1 MTATPLSDLRCTLGE
16 GIVWDDALGV
26 LWWTDIQES
35 LLWQHDPA
43 TGRERQW
50 PMPQRVGSFVLMG
63 TPGVLIVGL
72 AKQVARFDTR
82 TGTATP
88 LADVEAGNPLTRI
101 NDGRADRAG
110 NYVFGTL
117 HEGGP
122 EPLGSFYRF
131 TPLGVLQRLA
141 LPSITVANSIA
152 FSPDGTTMYWCD
164 THSRRIHACD
174 YDGQTVDADGCLW
187 NAEWGGNRITRYT
200 PDGRVLAHYPV
211 PASQPTCPAF
221 GGAAFDTLY
230 LASARDGLP
239 ARRLAEDAQAGAVFR
254 LAVTGVLREPNALA
268 CYPLV
273 PWSNRIGGGRFTF
286 DGRVI
291 DVPRTRDD
299 EPYPLHGHGWR
310 MPWQPVA
317 DSGHAIELAARVE
330 HARPFRY
337 LARLRYALAAN
348 TLRMTLTVRNEGEPL
363 PFGLGVHPF
372 FPRTADVRLHAPAT
386 GMWHAAPDHLP
397 TMMEAPP
404 SSTDFGAARRLEA
417 GAGIN
422 HSFEGWNGHAEIV
435 WPSRRLSVAIAAATS
450 RYVLYTTPG
459 RDFFCFEPVDHAIN
473 AHNLPGRP
481 QDHGLIVLAT
491 GQSLQRDYRF
501 TVTPFRTDA

>member
-1 MTATPLSDLRCTLGE
+1 
-16 GIVWDDALGV
+16 
-26 LWWTDIQES
+26 
-35 LLWQHDPA
+35 
-43 TGRERQW
+43 
-50 PMPQRVGSFVLMG
+50 MP
-63 TPGVLIVGL
+63 
-72 AKQVARFDTR
+72 
-82 TGTATP
+82 
-88 LADVEAGNPLTRI
+88 
-101 NDGRADRAG
+101 
-110 NYVFGTL
+110 
-117 HEGGP
+117 
-122 EPLGSFYRF
+122 
-131 TPLGVLQRLA
+131 
-141 LPSITVANSIA
+141 
-152 FSPDGTTMYWCD
+152 
-164 THSRRIHACD
+164 
-174 YDGQTVDADGCLW
+174 
-187 NAEWGGNRITRYT
+187 
-200 PDGRVLAHYPV
+200 
-211 PASQPTCPAF
+211 
-221 GGAAFDTLY
+221 
-230 LASARDGLP
+230 
-239 ARRLAEDAQAGAVFR
+239 VFR
-254 LAVTGVLREPNALA
+254 LDNGVLRADVLPGAGGGLLRFDAWRDGGPVPVFRPGRLDDALREPNALA

-317 DSGHAIELAARVE
+317 GSGHAIELAARVE
-330 HARPFRY
+330 HARPFRC
-337 LARLRYALAAN
+337 LARLRYTLAAN

-404 SSTDFGAARRLEA
+404 SGADFGAARRLEA

-450 RYVLYTTPG
+450 RYVLYTPPG